1 MGNLR
6 IASLVM
12 AVGIWQRNV
21 SISMPC
27 VARSETLVGS
37 KSMNF
42 KELNR
47 RPRMESVLFMHAS
60 PILLNTYI

>member
-12 AVGIWQRNV
+12 VVGVWQRNV

-37 KSMNF
+37 NSMNF
-42 KELNR
+42 KGLNR
-47 RPRMESVLFMHAS
+47 RPRMEPVLFMHAS
-60 PILLNTYI
+60 SILLNTYT